1 MGFSE
6 SQIKWILRWQS
17 NAFMVYLRNTA
28 VLARQHVDVMDAA
41 FAMPH
46 FL

>member
-6 SQIKWILRWQS
+6 SQIKWLLRWRS
-17 NAFMVYLRNTA
+17 NAFFVYLRNTA
-28 VLARQHVDVMDAA
+28 VLASQHVDVMDAA
-41 FAMPH
+41 FAMPQ

>member
-1 MGFSE
+1 MGFTE
-6 SQIKWILRWQS
+6 SQIKWILRWRS

>member
-1 MGFSE
+1 MV
-6 SQIKWILRWQS
+6 
-17 NAFMVYLRNTA
+17 VYLRNTA